1 MITTKDNNGK
11 PIGFIE
17 TLVSNK
23 EVLVINA
30 TQNATT
36 VVTRNRES
44 GEVKQ
49 EVFYGKNPLVT
60 RG

>member
-1 MITTKDNNGK
+1 MIITKDNNGK

>member
-1 MITTKDNNGK
+1 MITKDNNGN

>member
-1 MITTKDNNGK
+1 MIVSKDNNGK

-23 EVLVINA
+23 EVLAINA

>member
-1 MITTKDNNGK
+1 MITTKDNNGN

-23 EVLVINA
+23 EVMVINA

-49 EVFYGKNPLVT
+49 EVFCGKNPLVT

>member
-1 MITTKDNNGK
+1 MITKDNNGK

>member
-36 VVTRNRES
+36 VVTRNTES

>member
-1 MITTKDNNGK
+1 MVTTKDNNGK

>member
-60 RG
+60 RE

>member
-1 MITTKDNNGK
+1 MITTKDNNGNT
-11 PIGFIE
+11 IGFIE

-30 TQNATT
+30 TENATT

-44 GEVKQ
+44 GEIKQ
-49 EVFYGKNPLVT
+49 EIFYGKNPLVT

>member
-1 MITTKDNNGK
+1 MVTTKDNNGK
-11 PIGFIE
+11 PIGFLE

>member
-17 TLVSNK
+17 TLASNK

>member
-23 EVLVINA
+23 EILVINA

>member
-1 MITTKDNNGK
+1 MTTTKDNNGK

-17 TLVSNK
+17 TLVSNQ

-49 EVFYGKNPLVT
+49 EVFYAKNPLVT

>member
-1 MITTKDNNGK
+1 MFTTKDNNGN

-36 VVTRNRES
+36 VITRNRES